1 MIDNI
6 DYLKVNE
13 LLKREIYN
21 LHCKLFVL
29 RGDETIDYEI
39 PQEDIILDSIN
50 FSENYNQGERRN
62 LSVSLINVDN
72 KYTPNVRGI
81 WVNTKFRFDIGIE
94 DRYKNQIYWFQN
106 GIYILSNPSLT
117 HNNSDQQITYNL
129 RDKWAVLEGNKS
141 TVTSIMEI
149 PIGSNVGEAIQGILN
164 IDDGA
169 GNLIDPIPI
178 ALDYSLKN
186 LITPYTITKDAGT
199 KLADLILELVY
210 TMNAE
215 VYYDE
220 NGQLRI
226 VPMVEAMQDTKK
238 QVLWYYNEIEILN
251 NYSSN
256 QTIYSVENFVNEI
269 HVIGNNINGDNVYGV
284 ATNDNIESQYSVQRI
299 GRRIAEP
306 IEDANIST
314 EDQAN
319 DRAIYELRKA
329 NIKQTQITIQV
340 LFNPLLKVNSLID
353 ITSTENGN
361 EKLVI
366 QSISFSM
373 PNGIMNIGCSN
384 LENVTN
390 LTEAYMKRFAA
401 IIQEDNEYFILL
413 EDYNVIRLEEDE

>member
-13 LLKREIYN
+13 ILKREIYN
-21 LHCKLFVL
+21 LHCKIYVL
-29 RGDETIDYEI
+29 RSDETIDYEI
-39 PQEDIILDSIN
+39 PQEDIIIDTIS
-50 FSENYNQGERRN
+50 FSESYNQGERRN
-62 LSVSLINVDN
+62 LSFSLINIDN

-81 WVNTKFRFDIGIE
+81 WVNTKFRLDVGIE
-94 DRYKNQIYWFQN
+94 DRYKKQIYWFQN
-106 GIYILSNPSLT
+106 GIYILSNPTLV

-149 PIGSNVGEAIQGILN
+149 PVGSNVGEAIQGILN
-164 IDDGA
+164 IEDGT

-178 ALDYSLKN
+178 ALDSSLKN
-186 LITPYTITKDAGT
+186 LVTPYTITKDVGT
-199 KLADLILELVY
+199 KLAEFILELAY

-220 NGQLRI
+220 YGQLRI

-238 QVLWYYNEIEILN
+238 QVLWYYNEDEILN

-256 QTIYSVENFVNEI
+256 QTVYAVEEFVNEVHI
-269 HVIGNNINGDNVYGV
+269 IGNNINGDNVYGV

-299 GRRIAEP
+299 GLRIAEP
-306 IEDANIST
+306 IEDNNIST
-314 EDQAN
+314 EEQAK
-319 DRAIYELRKA
+319 DRAMYELRKVT
-329 NIKQTQITIQV
+329 IKQTQISIQV

-353 ITSTENGN
+353 VKSYEKGN

-373 PNGIMNIGCSN
+373 PNGTMNIGCSN
-384 LENVTN
+384 LENMAN
-390 LTEAYMKRFAA
+390 ITEGYMKSINAL
-401 IIQEDNEYFILL
+401 IQEGNEYFILL
-413 EDYNVIRLEEDE
+413 EDYSVIRLEED

>member
-21 LHCKLFVL
+21 LHCKIYVL
-29 RGDETIDYEI
+29 RSDETIDYEI
-39 PQEDIILDSIN
+39 PQEDIIIDTIN

-62 LSVSLINVDN
+62 LSFSLINIDN
-72 KYTPNVRGI
+72 RYTPNVRGI
-81 WVNTKFRFDIGIE
+81 WVNTKFRLDVGIE
-94 DRYKNQIYWFQN
+94 DRYKKQIYWFQY
-106 GIYILSNPSLT
+106 GIYILSNPSLI

-149 PIGSNVGEAIQGILN
+149 PIGSNVGEAIQGILD
-164 IDDGA
+164 IEDGT

-178 ALDYSLKN
+178 AIDASLKN
-186 LITPYTITKDAGT
+186 LVTPYTITKDVGT
-199 KLADLILELVY
+199 KLAELILELAY

-220 NGQLRI
+220 YGQLRV
-226 VPMVEAMQDTKK
+226 VPMIETMQDTKK
-238 QVLWYYNEIEILN
+238 QVLWYYNEDEILN
-251 NYSSN
+251 NYSAN
-256 QTIYSVENFVNEI
+256 QTVYAIEEFVNEV

-299 GRRIAEP
+299 GLRIAEP
-306 IEDANIST
+306 IEDTNIST

-319 DRAIYELRKA
+319 DRATYELRKA
-329 NIKQTQITIQV
+329 VINQTQVSIEV

-353 ITSTENGN
+353 ITSTERR
-361 EKLVI
+361 K
-366 QSISFSM
+366 
-373 PNGIMNIGCSN
+373 
-384 LENVTN
+384 
-390 LTEAYMKRFAA
+390 
-401 IIQEDNEYFILL
+401 
-413 EDYNVIRLEEDE
+413 